1 MFLTITQVSSKVY
14 VSMVCKITFL
24 FQQTK
29 GSALNGLLGVHV
41 IATLNEELEQS
52 NAPMPKILLKL

>member
-1 MFLTITQVSSKVY
+1 MYHHMVY
-14 VSMVCKITFL
+14 KITYL

-29 GSALNGLLGVHV
+29 DSALNGLIGVHV
-41 IATLNEELEQS
+41 IATLTEELEQS